1 MDNDKIIIPHSELK
15 NTLDDCFEHLIYLQK
30 NSKHNYYNHDYN
42 MSIFFSIIL
51 FEEITKYSIYSKCY
65 RAKKDLK
72 QKEFNNLLDHKFKLQ
87 KIVLTEFEDNFNKIQ
102 NFDLSENLKNKIKNN
117 PNYLKE
123 RYLRFFN
130 SFNLLKQFALY
141 HNWRGNR
148 SLTLNKMILKINI
161 DHLANFLLNLSTFV
175 FNRECLIH
183 KYNIDSL
190 TKNKNVIPP
199 SDPLLI
205 FCSNFVKL
213 FNSKEYE
220 VTKHKVFLTVDEVYF
235 LNQYL
240 KKII

>member
-15 NTLDDCFEHLIYLQK
+15 NTVDDCLEHLVYLQK

-51 FEEITKYSIYSKCY
+51 FEEITKYSIYSKYY
-65 RAKKDLK
+65 REKKDLK
-72 QKEFNNLLDHKFKLQ
+72 QKEFSNLLDHKFKLQ
-87 KIVLTEFEDNFNKIQ
+87 KIILTEFEDYHNKMQ
-102 NFDLSENLKNKIKNN
+102 NSNLSKNLKNKIKNN
-117 PNYLKE
+117 PNYFKE

-148 SLTLNKMILKINI
+148 SLTLNKMIDKINI
-161 DHLANFLLNLSTFV
+161 DHLANFLFHLSTFI

-183 KYNIDSL
+183 KYNIGDL
-190 TKNKNVIPP
+190 TKNRNVIHPN
-199 SDPLLI
+199 DPLLI
-205 FCSNFVKL
+205 PCDDFVKL

-220 VTKHKVFLTVDEVYF
+220 ITKHKAFSTIDEVYF

-240 KKII
+240 KKIT